1 MKKKLWLLFSAL
13 FAVVALAFMGDMFTL
28 KDPLNDLLKLVLSL
42 GFAYFGFI
50 KATNK
55 SIRTPFLKK
64 QIEPMKFQLASYE
77 YYQSSLKAMHEEFGN
92 IQNAEVFENV
102 SLRPE
107 PTNKHDKDA
116 IAVYYKDSQIGY
128 VPASLT
134 HEVRKIIN
142 GKCILR
148 IYNYNDYTRAELLI
162 K

>member
-1 MKKKLWLLFSAL
+1 MKKILWLLFSAL
-13 FAVVALAFMGDMFTL
+13 FVSVAVSFIGDMLTF
-28 KDPLNDLLKLVLSL
+28 KDPVNDLLKVLLSL

-50 KATNK
+50 KSTNK
-55 SIRTPFLKK
+55 SIKTPILKK

-92 IQNAEVFENV
+92 IQNTEVFEDI

-134 HEVRKIIN
+134 HEVRKNIN

-148 IYNYNDYTRAELLI
+148 VYNYNDYTRAELLI

>member
-1 MKKKLWLLFSAL
+1 MKKILRLLFSAL
-13 FAVVALAFMGDMFTL
+13 FASVAVAFIGDMFTF
-28 KDPLNDLLKLVLSL
+28 KDPVNDLLKVLLSL
-42 GFAYFGFI
+42 GFAYFGYI

-55 SIRTPFLKK
+55 SIQIPFLKK
-64 QIEPMKFQLASYE
+64 PIEPMKFQLASYE
-77 YYQSSLKAMHEEFGN
+77 YYQSSLKAMHEDFGN
-92 IQNAEVFENV
+92 IQNAEVFEDI

-134 HEVRKIIN
+134 HEVRENIN

-148 IYNYNDYTRAELLI
+148 VYNYNDYTRAELLI